1 MENLCISRLMGTRI
15 SVMIYFV
22 FSSILIIYVFCKMDE
37 LLMLNLNYQACL
49 ITLMFNIKSIHMKI
63 FYSLKDIVH
72 VCDKMESRTLYK
84 CM

>member
-1 MENLCISRLMGTRI
+1 
-15 SVMIYFV
+15 
-22 FSSILIIYVFCKMDE
+22 MDE